1 KKKEA
6 NQYGAISLFEEAG
19 IKEFVDFVFVDT
31 PDWTPLEKLA
41 IEKELLGFYISGH
54 PLDQFKT
61 SIKKCTNLKTN
72 EVTRAQPGKSYTIIG
87 MIKEIR
93 AIINKKGD
101 PMAFAK
107 LEDFEGII
115 DLTFFTKQWEKYSS
129 LIIPDAVVALT
140 GKIDTSRGA
149 PSFIVDEVLNP
160 MELQEKS
167 ISEVH
172 IKIRANMA
180 NEQEIQKLQDF
191 LFGIDGN
198 CSVYFH
204 MDIAGKTY
212 TLKAGPSTK
221 ISSTDEVLEE
231 ITSLP
236 GVIEAWKS

>member
-1 KKKEA
+1 
-6 NQYGAISLFEEAG
+6 
-19 IKEFVDFVFVDT
+19 
-31 PDWTPLEKLA
+31 
-41 IEKELLGFYISGH
+41 
-54 PLDQFKT
+54 
-61 SIKKCTNLKTN
+61 
-72 EVTRAQPGKSYTIIG
+72 
-87 MIKEIR
+87 M
-93 AIINKKGD
+93 
-101 PMAFAK
+101 
-107 LEDFEGII
+107 
-115 DLTFFTKQWEKYSS
+115 
-129 LIIPDAVVALT
+129 ALT

-180 NEQEIQKLQDF
+180 SEQEIQKLQDF

>member
-1 KKKEA
+1 
-6 NQYGAISLFEEAG
+6 
-19 IKEFVDFVFVDT
+19 
-31 PDWTPLEKLA
+31 
-41 IEKELLGFYISGH
+41 
-54 PLDQFKT
+54 
-61 SIKKCTNLKTN
+61 
-72 EVTRAQPGKSYTIIG
+72 

-172 IKIRANMA
+172 IKLKPNMTSEKEIR
-180 NEQEIQKLQDF
+180 KLQDF
-191 LFGIDGN
+191 IFGLEGN

-204 MDIAGKTY
+204 IDIAGKTY

-221 ISSTDEVLEE
+221 ILASFPNTFSLANLIAVVICGTTGEGSTLDHEE
-231 ITSLP
+231 HA
-236 GVIEAWKS
+236 EAIRFATISVSHVTPLSINP